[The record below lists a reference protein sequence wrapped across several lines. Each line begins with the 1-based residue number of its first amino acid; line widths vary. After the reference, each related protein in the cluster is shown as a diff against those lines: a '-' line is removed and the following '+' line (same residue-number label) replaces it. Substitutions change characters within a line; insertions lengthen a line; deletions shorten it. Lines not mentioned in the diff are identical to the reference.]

1 MYKLRE
7 LRRID
12 IPIINLWRNNKNL
25 VDFLGAPF
33 RYINE
38 EVDYNWYNNYLE
50 SRTNNIRCSIVNED
64 DIIVGLI
71 SILSIDYI
79 NQSGVLNVMIGD
91 SNNYNKGIG
100 SFAIK
105 KIIEHAFNNLN
116 LRRIE
121 LEALESN
128 ARARH
133 VYEKI
138 GFIKEGVKRKAVY
151 KNGEFVDVVMYAMLK
166 DELR

>member
-7 LRRID
+7 LKKTD

-25 VDFLGAPF
+25 IDFLGAPF

-38 EVDYNWYNNYLE
+38 DVDYNWYNNYLD
-50 SRTNNIRCSIVNED
+50 SRSNNIRCSIVNED
-64 DIIVGLI
+64 DIVVGLI

-79 NQSGVLNVMIGD
+79 NQTGVLNVMIGD

-128 ARARH
+128 TRARH

-151 KNGEFVDVVMYAMLK
+151 KNGKFVDVVMYAILK
-166 DELR
+166 DEF